1 MSLLQKLNNQ
11 HIGYVSA
18 IIAAILFGS
27 VSTITKPVLEDLN
40 AFSVSSLTYII
51 AGLTIVPFL
60 KFSFTNT
67 SPTTNPHS
75 NNNNSNTLDSTDNT
89 FNKERKWTNNNRKNY
104 FLLLL
109 TSLCG
114 AVIAPILFFY
124 GLSITSASD
133 SSILING
140 EILFSILLAIV
151 FFNEKLIRREI
162 LALILVLAGIVILT
176 TNMQF
181 LSLSSSNSFLQFNI
195 GNILIVGATL
205 FWALDNNISKILSK
219 TIHIPQIIV
228 LKTLIGGS
236 ILFILFIIIFGI
248 EDLVD
253 TITVVHI
260 PYLVFAGSMGF
271 GASLFFFLHSLK
283 RIGTVKTMLL
293 FSTSSIFG
301 MIFAKAFLNESI
313 TMYQIFAIGAI
324 LSGCYLIKR

>member
-1 MSLLQKLNNQ
+1 MSLLQRLKNK
-11 HIGYVSA
+11 HIGYLSA

-51 AGLTIVPFL
+51 AGLSLVPFL
-60 KFSFTNT
+60 KFSSTN
-67 SPTTNPHS
+67 SNSNPNS
-75 NNNNSNTLDSTDNT
+75 NNNTIESTENTLN
-89 FNKERKWTNNNRKNY
+89 NVIKWTNKNNKKNY
-104 FLLLL
+104 SLLLF

-124 GLSITSASD
+124 GLSNTSASD

-151 FFNEKLIRREI
+151 FFNEKLIKREI
-162 LALILVLAGIVILT
+162 IAVILVLFGIVIIT

-181 LSLSSSNSFLQFNI
+181 SNSFLELNI

-205 FWALDNNISKILSK
+205 FWALDNNISKIISK
-219 TIHIPQIIV
+219 TIHIPKIIV
-228 LKTLIGGS
+228 LKSLIGGS
-236 ILFILFIIIFGI
+236 LLFMLTMVIFGI
-248 EDLVD
+248 EEFEVD
-253 TITVVHI
+253 IFHI

-271 GASLFFFLHSLK
+271 GVSLFFFLNSLK

-301 MIFAKAFLNESI
+301 MIFATIFLNENI
-313 TMYQIFAIGAI
+313 TIYQIIAVVVI
-324 LSGCYLIKR
+324 LSRCYLVKR

>member
-1 MSLLQKLNNQ
+1 MTFLQLLKNK

-18 IIAAILFGS
+18 IIAAMLFGS

-40 AFSVSSLTYII
+40 ALSVSSLTYII
-51 AGLTIVPFL
+51 AGLSLIPFL
-60 KFSFTNT
+60 KFSFTN
-67 SPTTNPHS
+67 SNSNS
-75 NNNNSNTLDSTDNT
+75 NNTLENTNNTSN
-89 FNKERKWTNNNRKNY
+89 KKRKWTDNNRKSY

-114 AVIAPILFFY
+114 AVIAPTLFFY
-124 GLSITSASD
+124 GLSETSASD

-140 EILFSILLAIV
+140 EVLFSILFAIV
-151 FFNEKLIRREI
+151 FFNEILIRREI
-162 LALILVLAGIVILT
+162 IALILVLVGIVILT

-181 LSLSSSNSFLQFNI
+181 LSSSNSFVEFNL
-195 GNILIVGATL
+195 GNILIVGSTL

-219 TIHIPQIIV
+219 TIHIPKIIV

-236 ILFILFIIIFGI
+236 LLFILTIIVFGI
-248 EDLVD
+248 AEFDVVD
-253 TITVVHI
+253 IIHV

-283 RIGTVKTMLL
+283 RIGTIKTILL

-301 MIFAKAFLNESI
+301 MIFAKVFLNENI
-313 TMYQIFAIGAI
+313 TIYQIIAVGVI
-324 LSGCYLIKR
+324 LGGLYLIKR

>member
-1 MSLLQKLNNQ
+1 MSILQRLKND

-18 IIAAILFGS
+18 IIAAMLFGS

-40 AFSVSSLTYII
+40 AFSVSSLTYLI
-51 AGLTIVPFL
+51 AGLSLVPFL
-60 KFSFTNT
+60 KFSL
-67 SPTTNPHS
+67 TNPNPNDNILDDTNDNS
-75 NNNNSNTLDSTDNT
+75 NKNRELPNNN
-89 FNKERKWTNNNRKNY
+89 KKNY

-109 TSLCG
+109 TSLSG
-114 AVIAPILFFY
+114 AVIAPTLFFY
-124 GLSITSASD
+124 GLSGTSASD

-140 EILFSILLAIV
+140 EILFSILLAII

-162 LALILVLAGIVILT
+162 IALILVLVGIVILA

-181 LSLSSSNSFLQFNI
+181 LSSSYSFLSFNI
-195 GNILIVGATL
+195 GNILIVGSTL

-219 TIHIPQIIV
+219 TIHIPKVIV

-236 ILFILFIIIFGI
+236 ILFVLFIIIFGI
-248 EDLVD
+248 EELNNYI
-253 TITVVHI
+253 TIFHI
-260 PYLVFAGSMGF
+260 PYLIFAGSMGF

-283 RIGTVKTMLL
+283 RIGTIKTILL

-301 MIFAKAFLNESI
+301 MIFARIFLNENI
-313 TMYQIFAIGAI
+313 TIYQIIAVGVI

>member
-1 MSLLQKLNNQ
+1 MSLLEKLKKQN
-11 HIGYVSA
+11 IGYVSA

-51 AGLTIVPFL
+51 AGLSLVPFL
-60 KFSFTNT
+60 TLSFTNNN
-67 SPTTNPHS
+67 PTTNPNS
-75 NNNNSNTLDSTDNT
+75 NNKTLESDSTL
-89 FNKERKWTNNNRKNY
+89 NKERKWTNSNKKNY

-114 AVIAPILFFY
+114 AVIAPIFFFY
-124 GLSITSASD
+124 GLSNTSASD
-133 SSILING
+133 SAILING
-140 EILFSILLAIV
+140 EILFSILLAVV

-162 LALILVLAGIVILT
+162 LALILVLAGIIILT

-181 LSLSSSNSFLQFNI
+181 LSLSSPNSFLQFNI

-219 TIHIPQIIV
+219 NIHIPQVIV

-236 ILFILFIIIFGI
+236 ILFILFVIIFGI
-248 EDLVD
+248 NDLIN
-253 TITVVHI
+253 TITIDHI

-293 FSTSSIFG
+293 FSTSSVFG
-301 MIFAKAFLNESI
+301 MIFAKVFLNESI
-313 TMYQIFAIGAI
+313 TVYQIFAIGAI

>member
-1 MSLLQKLNNQ
+1 MTFLQLLKNK

-18 IIAAILFGS
+18 IIAAMLFGS

-40 AFSVSSLTYII
+40 ALSVSSLTYII
-51 AGLTIVPFL
+51 AGLSLIPFL
-60 KFSFTNT
+60 KFSFTN
-67 SPTTNPHS
+67 SNSNSNS
-75 NNNNSNTLDSTDNT
+75 NNTLENTNNTSN
-89 FNKERKWTNNNRKNY
+89 KKRKWTDNNRKSY

-114 AVIAPILFFY
+114 AVIAPTLFFY
-124 GLSITSASD
+124 GLSETSASD

-140 EILFSILLAIV
+140 EVLFSILFAIV
-151 FFNEKLIRREI
+151 FFNEILIRREI
-162 LALILVLAGIVILT
+162 IALILVLVGIVILT

-181 LSLSSSNSFLQFNI
+181 LSSSNSFVEFNI
-195 GNILIVGATL
+195 GNILIVGSTL

-219 TIHIPQIIV
+219 TIHIPKIIV

-236 ILFILFIIIFGI
+236 LLFILTIIVFGI
-248 EDLVD
+248 AEFDVVD
-253 TITVVHI
+253 IIHV

-283 RIGTVKTMLL
+283 RIGTIKTILL

-301 MIFAKAFLNESI
+301 MIFAKVFLNENI
-313 TMYQIFAIGAI
+313 TIYQIIAVGVI
-324 LSGCYLIKR
+324 LGGLYLIKR

>member
-1 MSLLQKLNNQ
+1 MSLLQRLKNK
-11 HIGYVSA
+11 HIGYLSA

-27 VSTITKPVLEDLN
+27 VSSITKPVLEDLN
-40 AFSVSSLTYII
+40 AFSVSFLTYII
-51 AGLTIVPFL
+51 AGFSLVPFL
-60 KFSFTNT
+60 KFSSTD
-67 SPTTNPHS
+67 SNPNPNS
-75 NNNNSNTLDSTDNT
+75 NNNTIESTENTLN
-89 FNKERKWTNNNRKNY
+89 NEIKWTNNNNKKNY
-104 FLLLL
+104 SLLLL

-124 GLSITSASD
+124 GLSNTSASD

-162 LALILVLAGIVILT
+162 VALILVLAGIVILT
-176 TNMQF
+176 TNMEF
-181 LSLSSSNSFLQFNI
+181 LSLSSSNSFIQFNI
-195 GNILIVGATL
+195 ANILIVGATI

-219 TIHIPQIIV
+219 TIHIPHIIV

-248 EDLVD
+248 NELVN
-253 TITVVHI
+253 TITIYHI

-283 RIGTVKTMLL
+283 RIGTIKTILL

-301 MIFAKAFLNESI
+301 MIFAKVFLNESI
-313 TMYQIFAIGAI
+313 TIYQIIAVGAI
-324 LSGCYLIKR
+324 LFGCYLVKR